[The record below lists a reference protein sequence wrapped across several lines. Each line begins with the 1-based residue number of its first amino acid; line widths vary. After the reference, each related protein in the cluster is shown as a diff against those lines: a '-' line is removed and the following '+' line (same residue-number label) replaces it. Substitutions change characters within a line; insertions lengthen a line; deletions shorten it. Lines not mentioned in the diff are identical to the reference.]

1 MIERVS
7 CVVLLSLLVGC
18 STAPPPSPVTE
29 HMRTLAEQAVLAD
42 PGASLVLLLRVNQQT
57 HVVGAGSPI
66 AGSAPDGDTRF
77 EIGSITKVFT
87 AALLDIALQR
97 GEVPKEATLGAVWPD
112 PLGASDAAA
121 IPLAQL
127 ASHTSGLPRLPANF
141 KPALAADPYADYSQ
155 SLATAA
161 LLAWKRPPQP
171 RFEYSNFGVGVL
183 GWALANAAH
192 TDYSSLV
199 GERILQRLEMRA
211 TGTDLSELERIHLA
225 QPRVAK
231 RPFRTWS
238 FGCLGAAGALKSS
251 AHDLLR
257 FLIAQESAQAPEL
270 ARAFASMRD
279 SWQSV
284 GGTQHI
290 DSGWFRAKVRG
301 HNADL
306 IWHNGGTAGSSSF
319 CGFVPGQDLA
329 VVVLVNCASHVVNVD
344 ELGSALVKLGLTQ
357 VGSSER

>member
-1 MIERVS
+1 MIKRVS
-7 CVVLLSLLVGC
+7 CVVLLCLLVSC
-18 STAPPPSPVTE
+18 STVLPPSPVAE
-29 HMRTLAEQAVLAD
+29 QMRTLADQAVLAD
-42 PGASLVLLLRVNQQT
+42 PGSSLVLLLRVNQQT
-57 HVVGAGSPI
+57 HVVGAGSAI

-87 AALLDIALQR
+87 AALLDIAQQR
-97 GEVPKEATLGAVWPD
+97 GEVPREATLGAVWPD
-112 PLGASDAAA
+112 PLGTSDAAA

-127 ASHTSGLPRLPANF
+127 ASHTSGLPRLPANL

-161 LLAWKRPPQP
+161 LLAWKRPHQQ

-199 GERILQRLEMRA
+199 SERILHPLAMQA
-211 TGTDLSELERIHLA
+211 TGTNLSELDRVHFA

-238 FGCLGAAGALKSS
+238 FDCLAAAGALKSS
-251 AHDLLR
+251 AHDLLK
-257 FLIAQESAQAPEL
+257 FLRAQESARAPEL

-279 SWQSV
+279 SWQVV
-284 GGTQHI
+284 GGGQHI
-290 DSGWFRAKVRG
+290 DSGWFRAKVGG
-301 HNADL
+301 HDADL
-306 IWHNGGTAGSSSF
+306 IWHNGGTDGSSSF
-319 CGFVPGQDLA
+319 CGFVPGQELA
-329 VVVLVNCASHVVNVD
+329 VVVLVNCASHVVDVD
-344 ELGSALVKLGLTQ
+344 ELGSALVKLGLAEI
-357 VGSSER
+357 GSSER